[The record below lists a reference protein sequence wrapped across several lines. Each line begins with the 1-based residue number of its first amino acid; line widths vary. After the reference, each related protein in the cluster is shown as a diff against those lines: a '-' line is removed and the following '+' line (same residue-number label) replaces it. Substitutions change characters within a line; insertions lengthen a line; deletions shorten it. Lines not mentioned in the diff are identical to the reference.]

1 MLSKCPDVRHITSTG
16 STVVSTPPKEEE
28 SGQADEMVGKLEE
41 AGAILPRSAQ
51 LVLDHIHLRHIQA
64 YLEVKARK
72 EVYLA
77 QDAEAGFELGSFM
90 SFRADGLQHAT
101 TYDRL

>member
-1 MLSKCPDVRHITSTG
+1 
-16 STVVSTPPKEEE
+16 
-28 SGQADEMVGKLEE
+28 MVGKLEE